1 MQKKLFGLATI
12 VFSYV
17 LAACPYTSAI
27 EEIIYCNRV
36 RIENTSEGSKCVK
49 LYPVGFISPGNE
61 ESIIC
66 DSDNDGLV
74 DKMYSAIID
83 NLCSTGNYTTNSAIE
98 GCLLGDERLGEAQSS
113 FDRAIEYIKDNPECE
128 LLKN

>member
-36 RIENTSEGSKCVK
+36 RIENTS
-49 LYPVGFISPGNE
+49 
-61 ESIIC
+61 
-66 DSDNDGLV
+66 D
-74 DKMYSAIID
+74 
-83 NLCSTGNYTTNSAIE
+83 T
-98 GCLLGDERLGEAQSS
+98 
-113 FDRAIEYIKDNPECE
+113 
-128 LLKN
+128 